1 MESDKYKILIVEDN
15 KSSASVLIYM
25 LKSLKYAISGV
36 AESAEQTYK
45 ELEKQIPDLI
55 LMDIMLIGDKDGI
68 DIAAEIK
75 DKYDVPVIFI
85 TALSDDRTLQRAKQ
99 TDPYG
104 YISKPYE
111 MKDLKGTIEFV
122 INKKE
127 TDRKIREQD
136 LWFKNTLNSLND
148 AIITLDKN
156 DKVTFVNSIAEEI
169 FELKLFDIKGKYFD
183 ELFIIEDDTTVESL
197 IYLSHQDKNEIDG
210 SYFRNKI
217 ITNTNGNKLFVEEK
231 VCDIFDLKNERVG
244 RVINFRDT
252 EKRREILLQTIKA
265 KDFYLNFFEKFPVLI
280 WRCNNYGEFNY
291 FNTHWINYTGVDI
304 TSQIFKGWL
313 NLINVEDRQ
322 VFVDA
327 FYNAFSTQS
336 SCNIDF
342 KLLNNSGEYR
352 WVTCFAEPFNDIAD
366 NFAGYIG
373 ICLDITARK
382 MLEEE
387 LINARNISEAAS
399 IAKSTFIA
407 NMSHEIRTPLNGIM
421 GLTDLLLDTRIDAE
435 QKEFLEMIK
444 QSEYNLLNL
453 LNNLINYSKIERSK
467 DSLVKSPFELKEIIE
482 EITLPFKT
490 SIIKKGLN
498 FKSAIDYNIPQVL
511 LGDSVKI
518 QQILSNLLGNAEK
531 FTEKGEISL
540 KVDMD
545 TYITSL
551 IKENNSLFLH
561 IIVTDT
567 GIGIE
572 KDKHNLIF
580 ESFTQIDSTKTRRY
594 SGSGLGLSIVKKIC
608 EQMNG
613 KVWFESELGKGSTF
627 HCIIEVEK
635 VI

>member
-25 LKSLKYAISGV
+25 LKSLKYAVSGV
-36 AESAEQTYK
+36 AESAEQTFK
-45 ELEKQIPDLI
+45 ELEKQVPDLI

-68 DIAAEIK
+68 DIAAEFK
-75 DKYDVPVIFI
+75 DKYDVPIIYI

-156 DKVTFVNSIAEEI
+156 DKVSFINSISERM
-169 FELKLFDIKGKYFD
+169 FELDAKEIKGKNFED
-183 ELFIIEDDTTVESL
+183 LFVIEDDTTVESL
-197 IYLSHQDKNEIDG
+197 IYLSQQSTMELDG
-210 SYFRNKI
+210 SCFRNKI
-217 ITNTNGNKLFVEEK
+217 ITNKSGMKLFVEEK
-231 VCDIFDLKNERVG
+231 ISEIFDHKNDRIGKIV
-244 RVINFRDT
+244 NLRDT
-252 EKRREILLQTIKA
+252 GKRREILLQTIKA

-291 FNTHWINYTGVDI
+291 FNNHWINYTGVDI
-304 TSQIFKGWL
+304 SSQIFKGWL
-313 NLINVEDRQ
+313 NLIHIEDRQ
-322 VFVDA
+322 QFVDT
-327 FYNAFSTQS
+327 FYNSFSTQS

-342 KLLNNSGEYR
+342 RLLNSVGDFR
-352 WVTCFAEPFNDIAD
+352 WVTCFAEPSDDITD

-373 ICLDITARK
+373 ICFDITARK
-382 MLEEE
+382 LLEEE

-421 GLTDLLLDTRIDAE
+421 GLTDLLFDTKIDAE
-435 QKEFLEMIK
+435 QQEYLEMIK

-453 LNNLINYSKIERSK
+453 LNNLINYSKIERNK
-467 DSLVKSPFELKEIIE
+467 DNLVKSPFKLREIIDD
-482 EITLPFKT
+482 IVLPFKT
-490 SIIKKGLN
+490 SINKKGLN
-498 FKSAIDYNIPQVL
+498 FKLSIDDQIPKIL
-511 LGDSVKI
+511 LGDAVKI

-531 FTEKGEISL
+531 FTERGEISL
-540 KVDMD
+540 KVDID
-545 TYITSL
+545 KYISTL
-551 IKENNSLFLH
+551 IQENNNLFLH
-561 IIVTDT
+561 LIIEDT
-567 GIGIE
+567 GIGID
-572 KDKHNLIF
+572 KGKHNLIF

-613 KVWFESELGKGSTF
+613 KVWFESEIGKGSTF

-635 VI
+635 VL

>member
-1 MESDKYKILIVEDN
+1 
-15 KSSASVLIYM
+15 
-25 LKSLKYAISGV
+25 
-36 AESAEQTYK
+36 
-45 ELEKQIPDLI
+45 
-55 LMDIMLIGDKDGI
+55 
-68 DIAAEIK
+68 
-75 DKYDVPVIFI
+75 PVIFI
-85 TALSDDRTLQRAKQ
+85 TALSDDRTIQRAKE

-156 DKVTFVNSIAEEI
+156 DKVSFINSIAESA
-169 FELKLFDIKGKYFD
+169 FEFETKDVKGKYFED
-183 ELFIIEDDTTVESL
+183 LFTIEDDTTIESL
-197 IYLSHQDKNEIDG
+197 IYLSHQGNNGIDG
-210 SYFRNKI
+210 SHFRNKI
-217 ITNTNGNKLFVEEK
+217 ITVSSGKRIFVEEK
-231 VCDIFDLKNERVG
+231 ISEIFDHKNEKVG
-244 RVINFRDT
+244 KVINLRDT

-265 KDFYLNFFEKFPVLI
+265 KDYYLNFFEKFPVLI
-280 WRCNNYGEFNY
+280 WRCNSYGEFNY
-291 FNTHWINYTGVDI
+291 FNNHWINYTGIDI
-304 TSQIFKGWL
+304 SSQIFKGWL
-313 NLINVEDRQ
+313 NLISNEDRQ
-322 VFVDA
+322 LFVDT

-336 SCNIDF
+336 SCNVDF
-342 KLLNNSGEYR
+342 RLLNNLGDYR
-352 WVTCFAEPFNDIAD
+352 WVTCFAEPFNDITD

-373 ICLDITARK
+373 ICFDITARK
-382 MLEEE
+382 LLEEE

-421 GLTDLLLDTRIDAE
+421 GLTDLLLDTKIDAE

-453 LNNLINYSKIERSK
+453 LNNLINYSKIERNK
-467 DSLVKSPFELKEIIE
+467 DSLVKSPFKLREVIDD
-482 EITLPFKT
+482 ITLPFKT
-490 SIIKKGLN
+490 SITKKGLGFN
-498 FKSAIDYNIPQVL
+498 LSLDKTIPNVL

-531 FTEKGEISL
+531 FTERGEISL
-540 KVDMD
+540 KVDLD
-545 TYITSL
+545 TYISTF

-561 IIVTDT
+561 IIISDT
-567 GIGIE
+567 GIGID
-572 KDKHNLIF
+572 KNKHNLIF
-580 ESFTQIDSTKTRRY
+580 ESFTQIDSSKTRRY

>member
-25 LKSLKYAISGV
+25 LKSLKYAVSGV
-36 AESAEQTYK
+36 AESAEQTFK
-45 ELEKQIPDLI
+45 ELEKQVPDLI

-75 DKYDVPVIFI
+75 DKYDVPIIYI

-156 DKVTFVNSIAEEI
+156 DKVSFINSISERM
-169 FELKLFDIKGKYFD
+169 FELDAKEIKGKNFED
-183 ELFIIEDDTTVESL
+183 LFVIEDDTTVESL
-197 IYLSHQDKNEIDG
+197 IYLSQQSTMELDG
-210 SYFRNKI
+210 SCFRNKI
-217 ITNTNGNKLFVEEK
+217 ITNKSGMKLFVEEK
-231 VCDIFDLKNERVG
+231 ISEIFDHKNDRIGKIV
-244 RVINFRDT
+244 NLRDT
-252 EKRREILLQTIKA
+252 GKRREILLQTIKA

-291 FNTHWINYTGVDI
+291 FNNHWINYTGVDI
-304 TSQIFKGWL
+304 SSQIFKGWL
-313 NLINVEDRQ
+313 NLIHIEDRQ
-322 VFVDA
+322 QFVDT
-327 FYNAFSTQS
+327 FYNSFSTQS

-342 KLLNNSGEYR
+342 RLLNSVGDFR
-352 WVTCFAEPFNDIAD
+352 WVTCFAEPFDDITD

-373 ICLDITARK
+373 ICFDITARK
-382 MLEEE
+382 LLEEE

-421 GLTDLLLDTRIDAE
+421 GLTDLLFDTKIDAE
-435 QKEFLEMIK
+435 QQEYLEMIK

-453 LNNLINYSKIERSK
+453 LNNLINYSKIERNK
-467 DSLVKSPFELKEIIE
+467 DNLVKSPFKLREIIDD
-482 EITLPFKT
+482 IVLPFKT
-490 SIIKKGLN
+490 SINKKGLN
-498 FKSAIDYNIPQVL
+498 FKLSIDDQIPKIL
-511 LGDSVKI
+511 LGDAVKI

-531 FTEKGEISL
+531 FTERGEISL
-540 KVDMD
+540 KVDID
-545 TYITSL
+545 KYISTL
-551 IKENNSLFLH
+551 IQENNNLFLH
-561 IIVTDT
+561 LIIEDT
-567 GIGIE
+567 GIGID
-572 KDKHNLIF
+572 KGKHNLIF

-613 KVWFESELGKGSTF
+613 KVWFESEIGKGSTF

-635 VI
+635 VL

>member
-25 LKSLKYAISGV
+25 LKSLKYAVSGV
-36 AESAEQTYK
+36 AESAEQTFK
-45 ELEKQIPDLI
+45 ELEKQVPDLI

-68 DIAAEIK
+68 DIAAEFK
-75 DKYDVPVIFI
+75 DKYDVPIIYI

-156 DKVTFVNSIAEEI
+156 DKVSFINSISERM
-169 FELKLFDIKGKYFD
+169 FELDAKEIKGKNFED
-183 ELFIIEDDTTVESL
+183 LFVIEDDTTVESL
-197 IYLSHQDKNEIDG
+197 IYLSQQSTMELDG
-210 SYFRNKI
+210 SCFRNKI
-217 ITNTNGNKLFVEEK
+217 ITNKSGMKLFVEEK
-231 VCDIFDLKNERVG
+231 ISEIFDHKNDRIGKIV
-244 RVINFRDT
+244 NLRDT
-252 EKRREILLQTIKA
+252 GKRREILLQTIKA

-291 FNTHWINYTGVDI
+291 FNNHWINYTGVDI
-304 TSQIFKGWL
+304 SSQIFKGWL
-313 NLINVEDRQ
+313 NLIHIEDRQ
-322 VFVDA
+322 QFVDT
-327 FYNAFSTQS
+327 FYNSFSTQS

-342 KLLNNSGEYR
+342 RLLNSVGDFR
-352 WVTCFAEPFNDIAD
+352 WVTCFAEPFDDITD

-373 ICLDITARK
+373 ICFDITARK
-382 MLEEE
+382 LLEEE

-421 GLTDLLLDTRIDAE
+421 GLTDLLFDTKIDAE
-435 QKEFLEMIK
+435 QQEYLEMIK

-453 LNNLINYSKIERSK
+453 LNNLINYSKIERNK
-467 DSLVKSPFELKEIIE
+467 DNLVKSPFKLREIIDD
-482 EITLPFKT
+482 IVLPFKT
-490 SIIKKGLN
+490 SINKKGLN
-498 FKSAIDYNIPQVL
+498 FKLSIDDQIPKIL
-511 LGDSVKI
+511 LGDAVKI

-531 FTEKGEISL
+531 FTERGEISL
-540 KVDMD
+540 KVDID
-545 TYITSL
+545 KYISTL
-551 IKENNSLFLH
+551 IQENNNLFLH
-561 IIVTDT
+561 LIIEDT
-567 GIGIE
+567 GIGID
-572 KDKHNLIF
+572 KGKHNLIF

-613 KVWFESELGKGSTF
+613 KVWFESEIGKGSTF

-635 VI
+635 VL